1 MFNSLSSAIT
11 KTWVQ
16 KYKRSTIFQSS
27 DWYMFEKNRGEIGMV
42 LKKVRI
48 KICAGTYHLN
58 KSVKFIN
65 DTLYQ
70 VNSAKRNL
78 HAIVF
83 AKGRRR
89 YNVRDLEVA
98 SRHYRGRKICA
109 FSPRYTPH
117 FCNRSLCNCV
127 CLQYSYRERY
137 SNNSSRNSVK
147 NSSICVNIEEQGSV
161 TSLSTKTK
169 VQRAQ
174 NLSLSL
180 SLDYISFSHKPLL
193 FQNERKKHLAY

>member
-1 MFNSLSSAIT
+1 
-11 KTWVQ
+11 
-16 KYKRSTIFQSS
+16 
-27 DWYMFEKNRGEIGMV
+27 MFEENRREIGMV

-65 DTLYQ
+65 DTLYR

-89 YNVRDLEVA
+89 YIRDLEAA
-98 SRHYRGRKICA
+98 SRYRHKHYA
-109 FSPRYTPH
+109 HFHHRYIPH
-117 FCNRSLCNCV
+117 FCNRNLRNCV
-127 CLQYSYRERY
+127 YLQYSYRERY
-137 SNNSSRNSVK
+137 SNNSSRNSVR
-147 NSSICVNIEEQGSV
+147 NSSICINIEEQGSV

-169 VQRAQ
+169 VRRVE
-174 NLSLSL
+174 SLL
-180 SLDYISFSHKPLL
+180 ITSFYKAML
-193 FQNERKKHLAY
+193 FQNEKRNTSLISCKRSRIILLEFLLCNKLFLLSRND